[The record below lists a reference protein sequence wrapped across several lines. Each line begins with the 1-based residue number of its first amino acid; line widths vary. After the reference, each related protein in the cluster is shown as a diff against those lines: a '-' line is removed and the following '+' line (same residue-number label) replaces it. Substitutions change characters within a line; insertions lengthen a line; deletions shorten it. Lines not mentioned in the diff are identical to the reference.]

1 MRRSAL
7 AALALASCA
16 SAAPCDI
23 FAAAGTPCV
32 AAHAVT
38 RALFAAYAGPL
49 YAVQRRADN
58 KTRDVA
64 ALASGAA
71 DAAAQDA
78 FCARDACVIL
88 RIYDQTR
95 FGNHLDVAP
104 GGGARPLPDAPVNA
118 TRLAVMLGGARV
130 YAAYFEGK
138 MGYRIDN
145 TTGVARGNASEV
157 IYMVTSGLHANGGC
171 CL

>member
-1 MRRSAL
+1 MRAFLLVVAGTAL
-7 AALALASCA
+7 RVA
-16 SAAPCDI
+16 AAPCDI
-23 FAAAGTPCV
+23 YAKAGTPCV
-32 AAHAVT
+32 AAHSVT
-38 RALFAAYAGPL
+38 RALFSHFAGPL
-49 YAVQRRADN
+49 YAVRRSSDN
-58 KTRDVA
+58 ATFNVS
-64 ALASGAA
+64 ALASGVA

-88 RIYDQTR
+88 RIYDQTDLK
-95 FGNHLDVAP
+95 NHLDVAP
-104 GGGARPLPDAPVNA
+104 GGGARPAPDEPVNA
-118 TRLAVMLGGARV
+118 TRLAVTLGGARA

-145 TTGVARGNASEV
+145 TTGVARGNTSEV